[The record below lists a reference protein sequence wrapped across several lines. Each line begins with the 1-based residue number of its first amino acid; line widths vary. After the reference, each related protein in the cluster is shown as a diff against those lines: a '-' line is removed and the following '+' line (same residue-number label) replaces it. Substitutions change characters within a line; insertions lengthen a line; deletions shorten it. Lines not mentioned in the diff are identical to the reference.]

1 MMSYNRDNNDRTPT
15 PAATST
21 SQTHT
26 WCILTKK
33 SGSSSSEQ
41 QGHNDNNRW
50 TRHDREGGEGQGLET
65 HESQVLR
72 GMFFFLPF
80 FFHYTND
87 YLLIN
92 VGYALPIFLN
102 TSKPSNVSNSR
113 KISLS
118 PDTLP
123 PQCIHTSSTQGPGG
137 DEGSRPACFKPLEVC
152 FFKISLYY
160 FF

>member
-1 MMSYNRDNNDRTPT
+1 MMSYNSDNNDRTPT

-113 KISLS
+113 KIS
-118 PDTLP
+118 PITRHVATTMHP
-123 PQCIHTSSTQGPGG
+123 HQQYPGARG
-137 DEGSRPACFKPLEVC
+137 GRGLETGMFQALRGM
-152 FFKISLYY
+152 FF
-160 FF
+160 